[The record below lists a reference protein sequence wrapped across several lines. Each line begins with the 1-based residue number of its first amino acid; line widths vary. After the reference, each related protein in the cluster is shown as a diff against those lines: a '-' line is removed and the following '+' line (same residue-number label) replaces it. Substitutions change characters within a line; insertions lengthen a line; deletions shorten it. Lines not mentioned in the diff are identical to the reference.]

1 MSNRLRAAAITA
13 AASFGMGAG
22 MVFGAD
28 DGGTA
33 DPTTQELIDQINTL
47 KSQVEQLQA
56 KQEAQESKLTAREV
70 DRTMQEVLA
79 DADRRSQLMQ
89 AQGFTA
95 GYSKGKFLIQSEDGN
110 FVLNP
115 QLQMQ
120 LRYVVN
126 YREEDAN
133 NEIDG
138 QTKTEEGLELRR
150 LKLNFEGNV
159 FGPDNTFK
167 FQWATNRNT
176 GIPEIEEAWLKHRFT
191 GFARD
196 FLIRGGAFKDVTF
209 HEELNSSK
217 RLLAVERSLVNH
229 FLGGSQTKYIQ
240 GVGIIWDDG
249 PDGLPLR
256 GEIGYSDGGF
266 SNLTSFQ
273 KGRGSSFLGVAN
285 PDFAFYARGEYLA
298 FGDWKSYEDHT
309 ALGNATDLLVLGA
322 GAYYT
327 QAGTNSALQHTV
339 DAQWE
344 VGRLGIYGAYL
355 GVASDNDD
363 LGSGYNYGFLGQAA
377 YLLTDKWE
385 PFVRYDY
392 IHLDNLTSASGE
404 DTFHEITAGVNYY
417 MTRSHAAK
425 LTVDVVYLPNGAPAS
440 TDGLGILAPD
450 AGDSQFVFRSQ
461 FQLLL

>member
-13 AASFGMGAG
+13 AASLGMGTG

-28 DGGTA
+28 GGGTA
-33 DPTTQELIDQINTL
+33 EPTTQELIDQINTL
-47 KSQVEQLQA
+47 KSQVEELQSRQQS
-56 KQEAQESKLTAREV
+56 QETKLTAREV

-120 LRYVVN
+120 LRSVVN
-126 YREEDAN
+126 YREENAN
-133 NEIDG
+133 NKVDG
-138 QTKTEEGLELRR
+138 QPQTEEGLELRR
-150 LKLNFEGNV
+150 MKLNFEGNV

-176 GIPEIEEAWLKHRFT
+176 GNPEIEEAWLKHRFT

-196 FLIRGGAFKDVTF
+196 FLIRGGTYKDVTF

-217 RLLAVERSLVNH
+217 RLLAVERSLVNN

-256 GEIGYSDGGF
+256 GEVGYSDGGF
-266 SNLTSFQ
+266 SNLTNFQ

-285 PDFAFYARGEYLA
+285 PDFAFYGRTEYLA

-309 ALGNATDLLVLGA
+309 ALGNAAD
-322 GAYYT
+322 
-327 QAGTNSALQHTV
+327 
-339 DAQWE
+339 
-344 VGRLGIYGAYL
+344 
-355 GVASDNDD
+355 
-363 LGSGYNYGFLGQAA
+363 
-377 YLLTDKWE
+377 
-385 PFVRYDY
+385 
-392 IHLDNLTSASGE
+392 
-404 DTFHEITAGVNYY
+404 
-417 MTRSHAAK
+417 
-425 LTVDVVYLPNGAPAS
+425 
-440 TDGLGILAPD
+440 
-450 AGDSQFVFRSQ
+450 
-461 FQLLL
+461 